1 MTVCPTVMVF
11 SHVLVLLKKKLEVIF
26 KYQLTHQN
34 CINVKT
40 ERKITL
46 NKETLNAKLLRTIMI
61 VQI

>member
-1 MTVCPTVMVF
+1 MVF